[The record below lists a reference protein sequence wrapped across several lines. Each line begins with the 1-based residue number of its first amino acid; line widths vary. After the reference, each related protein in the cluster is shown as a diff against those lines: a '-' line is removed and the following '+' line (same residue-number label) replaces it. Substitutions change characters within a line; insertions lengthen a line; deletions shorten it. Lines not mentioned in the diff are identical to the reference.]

1 MVAREE
7 LVFLVRNP
15 GLALVNAT
23 RYPRGR
29 DGCWEKDSN
38 EGKDRAC
45 QVSVENEHSHCFLLP
60 FQGGRDWKNP
70 SSSVLSTRGPV
81 VTMFS
86 TKRMIRTAQKDQTS
100 SPTLYLLADKSF
112 SVEP

>member
-1 MVAREE
+1 MGAGRKTAMREKTGPAKCLWKMNTAIASFFLSREGGIGKTQARH
-7 LVFLVRNP
+7 P
-15 GLALVNAT
+15 
-23 RYPRGR
+23 
-29 DGCWEKDSN
+29 
-38 EGKDRAC
+38 
-45 QVSVENEHSHCFLLP
+45 Q
-60 FQGGRDWKNP
+60 
-70 SSSVLSTRGPV
+70 SVLSTRGPV